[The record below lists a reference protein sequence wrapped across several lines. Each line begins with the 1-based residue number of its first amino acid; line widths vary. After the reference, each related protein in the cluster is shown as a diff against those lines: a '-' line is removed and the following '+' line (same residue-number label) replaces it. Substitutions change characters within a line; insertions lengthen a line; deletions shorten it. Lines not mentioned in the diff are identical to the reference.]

1 MTADVTDYQNVRR
14 ALVNQLQ
21 PAVMSL
27 EELADELLAAV
38 DALQTAFQQTDQHLN
53 SLTTK

>member
-1 MTADVTDYQNVRR
+1 MEDVTEYRNVRR
-14 ALVNQLQ
+14 ALLNQLQ
-21 PAVMSL
+21 SAVTSL

-38 DALQTAFQQTDQHLN
+38 DALYTAFQQTDQHFS